1 MYHPIARSLSMFS
14 AIALIAGF
22 LMPAWHLPFDAQLG
36 SRARVPAYI
45 VRFVLPAAE
54 PQVDLPPIAGP
65 DDASRPLVVIDAGH
79 GGHDPGASGA
89 GKLKEAQLTLAL
101 ARALRDELV
110 RRARVRVALT
120 RDSDRYLTL
129 EERYG
134 IARRLNADLFVSIHA
149 DAAADDGARGAT
161 LYTLSERASDSEAA
175 GIASRENKADT
186 INGVALREQ
195 SGDVA
200 AILLDLSRRQTLDRS
215 TGFAKLVLRES
226 QGAIRFRPEPI
237 KSAAFVVLKS
247 PDVPSVL
254 FESGYISN
262 VDDAAQ
268 LIDAQSR
275 QGFARAFARAIEAYF
290 ARVHATG

>member
-1 MYHPIARSLSMFS
+1 M
-14 AIALIAGF
+14 IALFALFAG
-22 LMPAWHLPFDAQLG
+22 LLLQGWQGPFDVKVPFDVHLG
-36 SRARVPAYI
+36 TRARVPAYV
-45 VRFVLPAAE
+45 VRIELPPAE
-54 PQVDLPPIAGP
+54 PQVDLPRIAGP

-89 GKLKEAQLTLAL
+89 GNLKEAQLTLAL
-101 ARALRDELV
+101 ARGLRDELV
-110 RRARVRVALT
+110 RRSRVRVALT

-129 EERYG
+129 QERYG
-134 IARRLNADLFVSIHA
+134 IARRLNADLFISIHA

-161 LYTLSERASDSEAA
+161 LYTLSERASDTEAA
-175 GIASRENKADT
+175 KIAARENKAD
-186 INGVALREQ
+186 IVNGIALREQ

-215 TGFAKLVLRES
+215 AGFARLVLREN
-226 QGAIRFRPEPI
+226 QDAIRFRPEPV

-262 VDDAAQ
+262 AADTAR
-268 LIDAQSR
+268 LLDTKSR
-275 QGFARAFARAIEAYF
+275 QGFASAFARAIEAYF
-290 ARVHATG
+290 ARTRATG

>member
-1 MYHPIARSLSMFS
+1 MR
-14 AIALIAGF
+14 ALITLAAGM
-22 LMPAWHLPFDAQLG
+22 LLPWALPLDGYLPFDVRLG
-36 SRARVPAYI
+36 VRSRIPAYV
-45 VRFVLPAAE
+45 VRFVLPPVE
-54 PQVDLPPIAGP
+54 QRVDLPPIIG
-65 DDASRPLVVIDAGH
+65 DDASRPLVVIDPGH

-89 GKLKEAQLTLAL
+89 GMLKEAQLTLAL
-101 ARALRDELV
+101 ARGLRGELV

-134 IARRLNADLFVSIHA
+134 VARRLGADLFVSIHA
-149 DAAADDGARGAT
+149 DAAADMSARGAT

-175 GIASRENKADT
+175 RIAARENEADT

-195 SGDVA
+195 SGAVA

-215 TGFAKLVLRES
+215 AGFAKLVLRES

-262 VDDAAQ
+262 VDDAAG
-268 LIDAQSR
+268 LLDAKSR
-275 QGFARAFARAIEAYF
+275 QGFASAFARAIEAYF
-290 ARVHATG
+290 ARVRTTG

>member
-1 MYHPIARSLSMFS
+1 MLPLFF
-14 AIALIAGF
+14 LVAGMLF
-22 LMPAWHLPFDAQLG
+22 PVWPVPHDGYLPSDVHLGVRP
-36 SRARVPAYI
+36 RVPAY
-45 VRFVLPAAE
+45 VRRIVLPAAE
-54 PQVDLPPIAGP
+54 PQVDLPPIVGP
-65 DDASRPLVVIDAGH
+65 DDASRPLVVIDPGH

-110 RRARVRVALT
+110 RRAHVRVALT
-120 RDSDRYLTL
+120 RDSDRFLTL

-149 DAAADDGARGAT
+149 DAAVDDGARGAT

-175 GIASRENKADT
+175 RIAARENKADT
-186 INGVALREQ
+186 INGVALRKQ

-200 AILLDLSRRQTLDRS
+200 AILLELSRRQTLDRS
-215 TGFAKLVLRES
+215 AGFAKLVLRES

-262 VDDAAQ
+262 VDDAVQ
-268 LIDAQSR
+268 LSDAKSR
-275 QGFARAFARAIEAYF
+275 QGFANAFARAIEAYF
-290 ARVHATG
+290 ARFRATG